1 MQGRMDL
8 SMLLGLEPDFGLRG
22 GAGTKQPVSRLLEG
36 TTRVLPGLLVGGFVA
51 R

>member
-1 MQGRMDL
+1 
-8 SMLLGLEPDFGLRG
+8 MLLSLEPDFGLRG
-22 GAGTKQPVSRLLEG
+22 DAGAKEQPVSRLLEG